1 MPRATQTKLNSRDW
15 IKAGFRALVANGD
28 AALKAEVLAR
38 TLKTTKGS
46 FYWHFKDVPTFKRE
60 MLRLWQEN
68 ATNAI
73 IHLVRLEGGTG
84 AARLFMLA
92 GIVSSLNA
100 DNEYGGLKAE
110 PAIRSWAQNDRLV
123 TRSLRLVDAAR
134 IKFVSNLFQL
144 QGFNEV
150 TSRQRAEIFYTG
162 FVGMQTLAS
171 TQDYDVADGLKRL
184 LFILLED

>member
-1 MPRATQTKLNSRDW
+1 MPRVAQTKLNSKTW

-46 FYWHFKDVPTFKRE
+46 FYWHFKDVPAFKRE
-60 MLRLWQEN
+60 MLRLWQED
-68 ATNAI
+68 ATKAI
-73 IHLVRLEGGTG
+73 IHLVNLEGGTG
-84 AARLFMLA
+84 AARLSMLA

-110 PAIRSWAQNDRLV
+110 PAIRNWAQNDKLV
-123 TRSLRLVDAAR
+123 ARSLRLVDTAR
-134 IKFVSNLFQL
+134 IKFVSSLFKL
-144 QGFNEV
+144 QGINEV

-171 TQDYDVADGLKRL
+171 TQEFDVADGLKRL
-184 LFILLED
+184 LSILLKN